1 MPVTIPAMGGEA
13 PDTGIT
19 LDSAQAAST
28 LAWWLEMGVD
38 VAIQDQPR
46 DWLTP
51 ATLKENPSAPAEP
64 AAEPNIAQ
72 PSHETL
78 AELQDWLKLSTQL
91 PLASTTARRIL
102 PHGPESAPVMLLS
115 DAPTLEDL
123 ASGQPIGGDSWALT
137 VRMLAAIG
145 IKADDAYVASLTC
158 FHAPGQRLKD
168 AELAECA
175 ELARRHIALARPERL
190 ILFGDT
196 PSRALVGK
204 PLTSARGHLHK
215 IEGVPAIVTFH
226 PRHLLKRTSD
236 KALAWRD
243 LLLLMEDKA

>member
-13 PDTGIT
+13 PATADRM
-19 LDSAQAAST
+19 DSAQAAST

-38 VAIQDQPR
+38 VAVQDEPR
-46 DWLTP
+46 DWLAEPLPKAVT
-51 ATLKENPSAPAEP
+51 AAPAEP
-64 AAEPNIAQ
+64 AAAPNIAQ
-72 PSHETL
+72 PSHQTL
-78 AELQDWLKLSTQL
+78 AELQDWLALSTQL
-91 PLASTTARRIL
+91 PLSSATARRIL
-102 PHGPESAPVMLLS
+102 PHGPENAPVMLLS

-123 ASGQPIGGDSWALT
+123 ASGQPIGGESWALT

-168 AELAECA
+168 GELAQCA

-196 PSRALVGK
+196 PSRALLGK

-215 IEGVPAIVTFH
+215 IEGVPAVVTFH
-226 PRHLLKRTSD
+226 PRHLLKRAAD

-243 LLLLMEDKA
+243 LLLLMEDQA